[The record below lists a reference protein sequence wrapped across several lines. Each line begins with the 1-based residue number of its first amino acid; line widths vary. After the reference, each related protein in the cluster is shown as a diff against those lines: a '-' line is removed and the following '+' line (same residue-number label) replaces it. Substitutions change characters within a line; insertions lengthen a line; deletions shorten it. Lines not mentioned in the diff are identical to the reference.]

1 MKTKQ
6 LVWTIGAILTLAII
20 LSISLIDKKQE
31 TIIVHNPTYKGIS
44 SKALNLLRVECNDS
58 STVLD
63 MEVTGPPKNWVRLKS
78 SIKLVTENNQEFK
91 TLGVKGLENNRN
103 TINRRTSQRL
113 FPLYIERRNTHFRF

>member
-91 TLGVKGLENNRN
+91 TIMREKYASRYENLVYAE
-103 TINRRTSQRL
+103 TEAPL
-113 FPLYIERRNTHFRF
+113 FLNDF

>member
-1 MKTKQ
+1 MKAKQ

-63 MEVTGPPKNWVRLKS
+63 MEVTGPPKNC
-78 SIKLVTENNQEFK
+78 
-91 TLGVKGLENNRN
+91 
-103 TINRRTSQRL
+103 
-113 FPLYIERRNTHFRF
+113 FPSKAEVGISPFNV